1 MKGPTAQTAPPAL
14 PVLRRAVRWAF
25 SALVPAELVL
35 VLCVLGGVRIPPAAR
50 LATES
55 VMLLLAAVSATLICL
70 DHRRHRRAGL
80 DRRSA
85 FLAAIADTVPAAVR
99 KLTAHEVFLST
110 SFLRWVTR
118 RGPHGV
124 RDGDLPVPYAPGQTA
139 TTYGF
144 LFVCVV
150 ETVALAFLIPWPV
163 VHAVTLVLDI
173 WGCYF
178 VIALHASC
186 VVRPHV
192 VGADGSLRLRYGA
205 LLDIRIPADR
215 IASVRL
221 CREFPDGKLAVVDE
235 HGVADMAVAGQT
247 TVTVELTGPVRYV
260 RALGRPAEARAF
272 RFYAE
277 DPASAVAALR
287 SHHPVPGRTGTA
299 GGYPGSRSCPTVG
312 GHAGV
317 AAPCDTGPTSGG

>member
-1 MKGPTAQTAPPAL
+1 MKAL
-14 PVLRRAVRWAF
+14 RKAVRWSFAT
-25 SALVPAELVL
+25 LVPGELML
-35 VLCVLGGVRIPPAAR
+35 VLCVVGGVRTAPAVR
-50 LATES
+50 LAVELT
-55 VMLLLAAVSATLICL
+55 VLALMAAATALLSL
-70 DHRRHRRAGL
+70 DYRRHRRDGL
-80 DRRSA
+80 ERGPA
-85 FLAAIADTVPAAVR
+85 FRAAIADTVPAPVR

-124 RDGDLPVPYAPGQTA
+124 REGDLPIPYASGQTA
-139 TTYGF
+139 VMYGF
-144 LFVCVV
+144 FFVCVV

-192 VGADGSLRLRYGA
+192 IGADGSLRLRYGA

-221 CREFPDGKLAVVDE
+221 DRKFPHGKLAVVDE
-235 HGVADMAVAGQT
+235 NGVADMAVDGQT
-247 TVTVELTGPVRYV
+247 TVTVELTEPVRYV
-260 RALGRPAEARAF
+260 RALGKPAEARTF
-272 RFYAE
+272 RFYAD
-277 DPASAVAALR
+277 DPASAVASLR
-287 SHHPVPGRTGTA
+287 A
-299 GGYPGSRSCPTVG
+299 GGPS
-312 GHAGV
+312 AGT
-317 AAPCDTGPTSGG
+317 DRTSHTSGSDSVSRTRSR

>member
-1 MKGPTAQTAPPAL
+1 MK
-14 PVLRRAVRWAF
+14 AVRKGVRWSLA
-25 SALVPAELVL
+25 ALVPGEVVL
-35 VLCVLGGVRIPPAAR
+35 VLCVVGGVRIAPAAR
-50 LATES
+50 LAVELAALV
-55 VMLLLAAVSATLICL
+55 VMAMSTGLLAV
-70 DHRRHRRAGL
+70 DHRRHRRDGL

-85 FLAAIADTVPAAVR
+85 FLAAVADTVPAPVR
-99 KLTAHEVFLST
+99 RVIAHEFFLTT
-110 SFLRWVTR
+110 SFLRWVAR

-139 TTYGF
+139 VMYGF

-150 ETVALAFLIPWPV
+150 ETVALALLIPWPV

-192 VGADGSLRLRYGA
+192 IGADGSLRLRFGA

-221 CREFPDGKLAVVDE
+221 DRKFPDGKLAAVDE
-235 HGVADMAVAGQT
+235 NGVADMAVAGQT
-247 TVTVELTGPVRYV
+247 TVTVELNEPVRYV

-272 RFYAE
+272 RFYAD
-277 DPASAVAALR
+277 DPAPAVAALR
-287 SHHPVPGRTGTA
+287 AAGPSAGTDRTRDTPGSGPAGRT
-299 GGYPGSRSCPTVG
+299 R
-312 GHAGV
+312 
-317 AAPCDTGPTSGG
+317 

>member
-1 MKGPTAQTAPPAL
+1 MKT
-14 PVLRRAVRWAF
+14 LRKAVRRSFA
-25 SALVPAELVL
+25 ALVPGELIL
-35 VLCVLGGVRIPPAAR
+35 VLCVAGGVRIAPAVR
-50 LATES
+50 LATELA
-55 VMLLLAAVSATLICL
+55 VLTLAAAAAALIAL

-80 DRRSA
+80 GHRAA
-85 FLAAIADTVPAAVR
+85 FVAAIADAVPAAVR

-139 TTYGF
+139 TMYGF

-150 ETVALAFLIPWPV
+150 ETVGLAFLIPWPV

-205 LLDIRIPADR
+205 LLDIRIPAGR
-215 IASVRL
+215 VAAVR
-221 CREFPDGKLAVVDE
+221 REQKFPDGKLAVVDE
-235 HGVADMAVAGQT
+235 NGVADMAVAGRT
-247 TVTVELTGPVRYV
+247 TVLVELTEPVSFV
-260 RALGRPAEARAF
+260 RALGKPAEARAF

-277 DPASAVAALR
+277 DPAAVVTALKAGAPSRYLASTRPNASGPDASASHAA
-287 SHHPVPGRTGTA
+287 SQAESPG
-299 GGYPGSRSCPTVG
+299 
-312 GHAGV
+312 
-317 AAPCDTGPTSGG
+317 